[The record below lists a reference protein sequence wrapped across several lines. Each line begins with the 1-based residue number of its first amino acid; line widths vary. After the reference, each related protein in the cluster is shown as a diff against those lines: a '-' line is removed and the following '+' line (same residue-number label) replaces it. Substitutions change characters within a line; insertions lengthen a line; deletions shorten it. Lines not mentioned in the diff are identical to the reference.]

1 MRMVDIKRQ
10 TAYKCTIKTILNN
23 PYIHKEGWEPSYIQ
37 VNTNQVS
44 RVNILATIVSKDEN
58 SFTIDDGTAKIQ
70 VMLFTEPQR
79 ADNLNVGDVILI
91 IARPR
96 EYNNKKFV
104 VPEIMRKITEP
115 KWIEYRKKELQ
126 LSGESEIQV
135 EEQNI
140 ELANLGEEEFKM
152 MKPVEN
158 YSAIM
163 LSLIKK
169 LDKGEGSDTEQ
180 VIKQSRL
187 KDADKIITT
196 L

>member
-1 MRMVDIKRQ
+1 
-10 TAYKCTIKTILNN
+10 
-23 PYIHKEGWEPSYIQ
+23 
-37 VNTNQVS
+37 
-44 RVNILATIVSKDEN
+44 
-58 SFTIDDGTAKIQ
+58 
-70 VMLFTEPQR
+70 
-79 ADNLNVGDVILI
+79 
-91 IARPR
+91 
-96 EYNNKKFV
+96 
-104 VPEIMRKITEP
+104 MRKITEP

-196 L
+196 LLYEGEIFEISPGKLKVLE